1 MSPDRYERLL
11 RWYPR
16 EWRDRYGGEMTA
28 LLEDSYAT
36 ASDVPV
42 RARLGLVR
50 RGLAERARTAG
61 FVGAALDPA
70 QELRAGALL
79 VLCGWP
85 LFLIAGAVFGK
96 FADNWWIGTPAV
108 ERLPASASFN
118 AVAVLGVL
126 GCTVVALAALLAV
139 PSFVRLVRAG
149 RWSAVRRPVRRAG
162 LAFVIAAVL
171 LGGGLAWAHHLGPH
185 DRNGGLAV
193 YSTAFVVIGLAAFV
207 AILLAAVAAVAVARR
222 VDLSAR
228 VLRGLG
234 VMALVLSVVMTL
246 FFAGFVTWW
255 ATEAAYAP
263 TVLSNGI
270 GSGVPFT
277 SGKVPPTLLLA
288 GLLMVVGLAFGGLG
302 SVRAARGLRPDR
314 PAP

>member
-1 MSPDRYERLL
+1 VNTEHYERLI
-11 RWYPR
+11 RWYPQ

-36 ASDVPV
+36 ASDVPA

-61 FVGAALDPA
+61 LIGSALEPT
-70 QELRAGALL
+70 QELRAGAVL

-85 LFLIAGAVFGK
+85 LFLVAGAVFGK

-108 ERLPASASFN
+108 DRLPASASFN

-126 GCTVVALAALLAV
+126 GCTVVGLAALLAL

-149 RWSAVRRPVRRAG
+149 RWSTVRRPVWRAG
-162 LAFVIAAVL
+162 LASVLAALL

-193 YSTAFVVIGLAAFV
+193 YGAAFIVIGLAAFV
-207 AILLAAVAAVAVARR
+207 AILSATAAAVAVARR
-222 VDLSAR
+222 IDLPQR

-246 FFAGFVTWW
+246 LFAGFVTWW
-255 ATEAAYAP
+255 ATQATYAP
-263 TVLSNGI
+263 TVLLNGI
-270 GSGVPFT
+270 GNGVPFT
-277 SGKVPPTLLLA
+277 SGTVPPTLAAA
-288 GLLMVVGLAFGGLG
+288 GLLMVLGLALAVAGT
-302 SVRAARGLRPDR
+302 VRIARGLRPHR
-314 PAP
+314 PAT